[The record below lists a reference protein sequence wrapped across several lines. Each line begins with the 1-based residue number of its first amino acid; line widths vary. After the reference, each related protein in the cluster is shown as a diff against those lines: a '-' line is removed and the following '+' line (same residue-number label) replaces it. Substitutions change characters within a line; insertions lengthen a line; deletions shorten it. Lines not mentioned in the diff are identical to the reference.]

1 MTPTEKVERL
11 RAMLAQVAQDRIG
24 AIEIPGRTAAGAA
37 FESLAESAD
46 LETLSE
52 EQAKAVSALGKMRD
66 GQEQRITPPEVD
78 VLEAI
83 VMPRERPVVFVRNG
97 TYDDVESPWTHL
109 NAGSARAIVNPVLT
123 SIGRIEVPNM
133 PWVPYGGTGFIVG
146 SDLLMTNRHVA
157 RLFCEGVGRTGL
169 VYRAGDA
176 AVDFKREENTPADDR
191 SLYFTVREVVM
202 VHPFWDMA
210 ILRVEGLPATV
221 EPLTLSVAEPEALA
235 GEEVVAIGYPARD
248 DRNDL
253 ALQDRIFKRKFN
265 VKRLQPGRVRVR
277 DRIRSFEN
285 VVEAMTHDSS
295 TLGGNSGSAIVHAKT
310 GEVVGL
316 HFAGVYLKANYAVP
330 SYELARDSR
339 VVDAGVKFAKT
350 VPFTSGWDDAW
361 RRVGESPADGGGTPA
376 TTTDTAGTATTSPAV
391 DAARAASAAG
401 GAATFTIPLNVT
413 VSMGTP
419 SLVGGPGGAAI
430 MVPTAGGALVEAP
443 RMQVPVIFDG
453 LEHREGYRP
462 DFLGGTPIP
471 LPARTALGRTVTAKL
486 EDGSDELKYH
496 KFSVVMHRGRRLALL
511 TAANVDWR
519 GDSRL
524 IDGRKPTRPELTG
537 IPQGTAEEWVMD
549 WRIPEEHQLPDVF
562 FTKDRG
568 SFDKGHL
575 VRRDDV
581 AWGPS
586 FEDIQMSNGDTYHT
600 TNCSPQTSAF
610 NQSSR
615 GEDNWGKLENLI
627 QKETSA
633 EKATVF
639 SGPVL
644 AANDPI
650 FEGRSVSG
658 PVKVRIPRKFWKIVV
673 VRGDAGPE
681 AYGFVLKQDLSDVQM
696 RPEEFAVPARWERFM
711 QPIAEIE
718 KLLKGLVSLDVLR
731 PFDAF
736 DSSEGVRMRSQL
748 S

>member
-1 MTPTEKVERL
+1 MNPQEKIGL
-11 RAMLAQVAQDRIG
+11 LKSMLAQVAQDRIG
-24 AIEIPGRTAAGAA
+24 ALEIPGRAPAGAA
-37 FESLAESAD
+37 FESLAEASNF
-46 LETLSE
+46 ETLSQ
-52 EQAKAVSALGKMRD
+52 EQEAAVSAIGKMKD
-66 GQEQRITPPEVD
+66 GQEQQITPREAD
-78 VLEAI
+78 LLEAI
-83 VMPRERPVVFVRNG
+83 ILPRERPVVFVRNG
-97 TYDDVESPWTHL
+97 TYEDVESPWTHL
-109 NAGSARAIVNPVLT
+109 NAAQARAVVNPLLP

-133 PWVPYGGTGFIVG
+133 PWVPYGGTGFVVG
-146 SDLLMTNRHVA
+146 PDLLMTNRHVA
-157 RLFCEGVGRTGL
+157 RLFCEGTGRRSL

-191 SLYFTVREVVM
+191 SLYFTVRAVVM
-202 VHPFWDMA
+202 VHPYWDMA
-210 ILRVEGLPATV
+210 ILRVEGLPATIK
-221 EPLTLSVAEPEALA
+221 PLTLSVAEPEAIV
-235 GEEVVAIGYPARD
+235 GEDVVAIGYPARD

-265 VKRLQPGRVRVR
+265 VKRLQPGRIRVR
-277 DRIRSFEN
+277 EKIRSFEN
-285 VVEAMTHDSS
+285 VVDAMTHDTS
-295 TLGGNSGSAIVHAKT
+295 TLGGNSGSALVHVKT
-310 GEVVGL
+310 GEIVGL

-330 SYELARDSR
+330 AYELARDSR

-350 VPFTSGWDDAW
+350 VAFTGAWDDAW
-361 RRVGESPADGGGTPA
+361 RRVEESVAGDGSGA
-376 TTTDTAGTATTSPAV
+376 TSSTAGTATTAPAV
-391 DAARAASAAG
+391 SSGVAASAAG
-401 GAATFTIPLNVT
+401 ATATFTIPLNVT

-419 SLVGGPGGAAI
+419 SLAGGPGGRQAI
-430 MVPTAGGALVEAP
+430 LVSSAPGGALVEAP

-453 LEHREGYRP
+453 LEHRAGYQP
-462 DFLGGTPIP
+462 DFLGGTPLP
-471 LPARTALGRTVTAKL
+471 LPARTALGKTVTAKL

-511 TAANVDWR
+511 TAANLDWR
-519 GDSRL
+519 PDSRL
-524 IDGRKPTRPELTG
+524 VDGKKPTRGELTG

-549 WRIPEEHQLPDVF
+549 WRIPEEHQLPDIF

-600 TNCSPQTSAF
+600 TNCSPQTSEF

-615 GEDNWGKLENLI
+615 GEDNWGDLENMV
-627 QKETSA
+627 QKETNA
-633 EKATVF
+633 EKAIVF

-650 FEGRSVSG
+650 FEGLSLDG

-673 VRGDAGPE
+673 VEGEGGLE
-681 AYGFVLKQDLSDVQM
+681 AYGFVLKHDLSDVVM
-696 RPEEFAVPARWERFM
+696 RPEEFAVPVRWQRFM
-711 QPIAEIE
+711 KPIGDIE
-718 KLLKGLVSLDVLR
+718 ALLKGLVTMEDLR
-731 PFDAF
+731 AVDRF
-736 DSSEGVRMRSQL
+736 DSSEGVRMRAQL